1 MTPGAARQLAAS
13 TCVVGPRDIPANVDF
28 REGIVLGA
36 HQPAEVDDGSRDGA
50 VARRRWYRGRPW
62 VGFAVVSVMLLL
74 IAAARYRPYYVV
86 GDNSVM
92 RLELSAGLWKL
103 PSTGVYSRFGFR
115 HPGPALYWW
124 LYPFVRVFGDRG
136 MMWAA
141 IVFNGGVLTAIYW
154 QLWRLGRWTLLVPGG
169 AIVCAVVAYSAQSFL
184 SPWNVWMAQLPVLL
198 ALTLVWSASDGF
210 APALPGLCA
219 TVSWMIQLHA
229 GLVQIG
235 IALALVGSIVWLRAV
250 PRDRRADAVLAAGC
264 IAFVMWAPP
273 VLEQIAGH
281 GNLGQIFDA
290 MKNPPANR
298 AGWSIGLRGVEQAVK
313 FPPAWIHA
321 QPDVNALGNP
331 LAVPW
336 WQVVPFL
343 LAVGSVLLFA
353 RQQQRRLLFPQAI
366 VLMGC
371 VVAWIACA
379 GVFGPLYHYLIR
391 WVWWLGVLQWILFG
405 SVFVQLVQ
413 RAWRKRRDQRA
424 REPVVPRRVA
434 VGAVGAVGAVVATL
448 WTGLGLVT
456 YSRPIPEAVS
466 LRLLDVAAPAALT
479 ATRPGEHVL
488 ILVAGDIYSA
498 GGTGLLSYLR
508 AHGRDAAT
516 PKALGNSHS
525 EPWVEEP
532 STIYKKT
539 ITVEVSTSLRPPA
552 TVEASLLALWDPLP
566 GHERDEFNKLAAL
579 EKAKALSPQ
588 DRRRLKELRSAG
600 PGIAVYLNR

>member
-13 TCVVGPRDIPANVDF
+13 TYVADPRDILANVEF

-36 HQPAEVDDGSRDGA
+36 HQPAEVDDGRSDGS
-50 VARRRWYRGRPW
+50 VARRRWHRGHPW
-62 VGFAVVSVMLLL
+62 VGFSIVSIVLLL
-74 IAAARYRPYYVV
+74 IAVARYRPYYVL
-86 GDNSVM
+86 GDNAVM
-92 RLELSAGLWKL
+92 RLELSQGLWKL

-141 IVFNGGVLTAIYW
+141 VVFNGGVLTAIYW

-198 ALTLVWSASDGF
+198 ALTLVWAASDGF

-229 GLVQIG
+229 GLAQIG
-235 IALALVGSIVWLRAV
+235 IALALVGSIVWLRSV
-250 PRDRRADAVLAAGC
+250 PRDRRAGAILAAGC

-273 VLEQIAGH
+273 LLEQFAGH
-281 GNLGQIFDA
+281 GNLGQIVDA
-290 MKNPPANR
+290 MRKPPAIR

-321 QPDVNALGNP
+321 RPDINPLGNP
-331 LAVPW
+331 AAVPW

-353 RQQQRRLLFPQAI
+353 WRQQRRMLFPQAI

-371 VVAWIACA
+371 LVAWVACA

-391 WVWWLGVLQWILFG
+391 WVWWLGVLQWILLG
-405 SVFVQLVQ
+405 SVFVQLVE
-413 RAWRKRRDQRA
+413 RAWLKRGDHDERA
-424 REPVVPRRVA
+424 REPMVLRRFA
-434 VGAVGAVGAVVATL
+434 AGAVVATL
-448 WTGLGLVT
+448 CNGLGFVA
-456 YSRPIPEAVS
+456 YSRPIPERVS
-466 LRLLDVAAPAALT
+466 LRLMDVAAPAALK

-488 ILVAGDIYSA
+488 ILVAGDIFSA

-508 AHGRDAAT
+508 AHGRDAASPRT
-516 PKALGNSHS
+516 LS
-525 EPWVEEP
+525 ETHTESWVEDP

-539 ITVEVSTSLRPPA
+539 ITVEVAATLRPPA
-552 TVEASLLALWDPLP
+552 TVKATLLTLWDPLR
-566 GHERDEFNKLAAL
+566 GYERKEFNRLAAL
-579 EKAKALSPQ
+579 KKAKALPPQ
-588 DRRRLKELRSAG
+588 DEQRLEELRSAG